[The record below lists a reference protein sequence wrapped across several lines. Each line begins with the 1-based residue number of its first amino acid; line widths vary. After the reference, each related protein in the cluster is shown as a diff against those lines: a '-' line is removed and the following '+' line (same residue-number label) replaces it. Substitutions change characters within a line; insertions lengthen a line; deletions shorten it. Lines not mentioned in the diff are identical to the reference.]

1 MVAAADGQAGM
12 LLFELR
18 HPLNGETLSVSGA
31 FSIWLS
37 LGATLLVGAGILD
50 VVALKV
56 RNPPLTFV
64 VGREADLE
72 WEPEA
77 EIETD

>member
-1 MVAAADGQAGM
+1 MLAAAVGQAGM

-18 HPLNGETLSVSGA
+18 HPLNGFQYLARSSA
-31 FSIWLS
+31 
-37 LGATLLVGAGILD
+37 ALLLGAGILD